1 MKGDKDVS
9 TISSEMRTM
18 LVDSVSKFVDA
29 EYDFETRRALSQSEL
44 GYNTGHWKTFAD
56 LGWLSVSL
64 PESLG
69 GLGGNLADLSEMV
82 EQFGRGL
89 VLEPYFSSV
98 VLAASVLEA
107 GDNAG
112 LASDVIPKMVAGE
125 WVLSLAWEE
134 VSSGNNPMKIDAK
147 AVVNGDGFELS
158 GEKVI
163 VLAAPQADAFVV
175 SAMIEGSNKVGLF
188 YLPKASQGVTV
199 ESYSLI
205 DGARAATITF
215 DGVSLSRDQ
224 VISEDGASVLQK
236 VIQMGAYL
244 LCCEALGAMEKLSQ
258 TTVDYTKAR
267 KQFGAPLSAFQVLRH
282 SLADMY
288 VIIKKTR
295 CFADQCTQK
304 LRQGEE
310 LSQEDIAVLKVQ
322 TGRAAHFISRQ
333 AIQIHG
339 GIGMTDELEVGHY
352 AKRLTVLDGLMGN
365 GRYHL
370 QTLMAGL

>member
-44 GYNTGHWKTFAD
+44 GYNADHWKTFAD

-98 VLAASVLEA
+98 VLAASILEA

-125 WVLSLAWEE
+125 LVLSLAWEE

-147 AVVNGDGFELS
+147 AVVKGDGFELS

-175 SAMIEGSNKVGLF
+175 SATIEGSNKVGLF

-199 ESYSLI
+199 ESYSLV

-258 TTVDYTKAR
+258 TTVDYTKTR